1 MNCIQEKIMSNKK
14 MPLRLQKYLI
24 NSMKVKKS
32 ATVPRHPLSDAKIT
46 FIIPTIGRKTLIN
59 SVNSIKNQTVKDH
72 NTIIIFDGIKS
83 TLTGIHDD
91 RFKIIEIPKKGWD
104 NCAAY
109 VRHQGIKLVN
119 TKWLAFLDDD
129 DTISKTYIQNFLEEL
144 QLHPD
149 AHVVIFRMIGHERDN
164 YNIIPNLETNS
175 LEYGNVGI
183 SFVMRKDVYDLYH
196 FEASSEEDFSMLKKL
211 QEHGHKLVISPYI
224 TYFVKGNQVGK
235 DATGSRVLINF

>member
-1 MNCIQEKIMSNKK
+1 
-14 MPLRLQKYLI
+14 MPWRLQKYLRK
-24 NSMKVKKS
+24 SMEIKKS
-32 ATVPRHPLSDAKIT
+32 TTIRKHQLSDAKIT

-59 SVNSIKNQTVKDH
+59 SVNSIKNQTIKDH

-109 VRHQGIKLVN
+109 VRHEGIKLVN

-129 DTISKTYIQNFLEEL
+129 DTISETYIQKFLEEL
-144 QLHPD
+144 QLHPN

-164 YNIIPNLETNS
+164 YKIIPNLETNS

-196 FEASSEEDFSMLKKL
+196 FEANSTEDFSMLKKL
-211 QEHGHKLVISPYI
+211 QEHGHKIVISPYI
-224 TYFVKGNQVGK
+224 TYFVKGNQ
-235 DATGSRVLINF
+235 TGRHSLGNRLVINNS